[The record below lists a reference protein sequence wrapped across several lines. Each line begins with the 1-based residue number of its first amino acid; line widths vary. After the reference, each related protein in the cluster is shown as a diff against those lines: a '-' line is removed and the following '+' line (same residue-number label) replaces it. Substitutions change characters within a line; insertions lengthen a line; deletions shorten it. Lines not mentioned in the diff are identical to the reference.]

1 MTGYIVNVSV
11 MSKKNGT
18 TRNHRVGE
26 DSEEIIKSKIKRKKR
41 KRKIKAEKKSVKICT
56 NEIVGK

>member
-1 MTGYIVNVSV
+1 MFQLCQKS
-11 MSKKNGT
+11 GT